1 MDKNMKITQ
10 VIMTPTDDVVGEI
23 EIEFETGASQDT
35 QWLTL
40 EKVIRMALKLDV
52 EDTEKLS
59 LITEALYTFTGR
71 E

>member
-1 MDKNMKITQ
+1 MKITQ

-23 EIEFETGASQDT
+23 EIEYRRRFETGASQDT